1 MQELTS
7 ENTLLRESLLSFSSS
22 LSQAWAAG
30 GVRQKPGE
38 VLILRLKFGGTW
50 VGDWPDGCRRVINWL
65 GEASSMVSGKGPF
78 VGIFRWWFLRLDA
91 DDDFVGAKELF
102 CKDFCFHRNVTTW
115 WQIVTKERSQ
125 MPHVDI
131 FWQIAVWNILNKRW
145 KRYTSLTWWFKYLM
159 DGCCDGFALT
169 LLFAERCIFVPPVRY
184 RIFYMNVNEH
194 EDPNKHIRIAC
205 FVIWSTSYLQHSFLE
220 DLGGIE
226 CWNFWRTV
234 CFNDV
239 VPRVFLPFAFQ
250 AIKNW
255 RAFWPPSLP
264 TQSVP
269 CPWLSRLSAMN
280 H

>member
-102 CKDFCFHRNVTTW
+102 CKDFFSTGMLRLDGKLLRKKGPRCPTWTSFDRLPSEIFWTSAGNGIQAWHDGLNTW
-115 WQIVTKERSQ
+115 WMVVAMALRSRSCLPSDVFSSLQFVIESFTWMSMNMKIQINT
-125 MPHVDI
+125 
-131 FWQIAVWNILNKRW
+131 
-145 KRYTSLTWWFKYLM
+145 
-159 DGCCDGFALT
+159 FALLALWFDRHHIYNT
-169 LLFAERCIFVPPVRY
+169 RSWRILEALNVEISGGQFVSMMLCHECFFHLLFRQS
-184 RIFYMNVNEH
+184 RIGEH
-194 EDPNKHIRIAC
+194 
-205 FVIWSTSYLQHSFLE
+205 F
-220 DLGGIE
+220 DLHH
-226 CWNFWRTV
+226 CQRRV
-234 CFNDV
+234 C
-239 VPRVFLPFAFQ
+239 
-250 AIKNW
+250 
-255 RAFWPPSLP
+255 RA
-264 TQSVP
+264 
-269 CPWLSRLSAMN
+269 
-280 H
+280 HD